1 MPFWPI
7 LPIVARRGLC
17 GWSHCE
23 PCKVIARMLST
34 NLTARN
40 PHFGRSHTL
49 NDSKFG
55 ALRTSS
61 STLPHCKTFAN
72 SALEHSGWF
81 EEFAPKRYVKSFRYF
96 FALFTLIYKYIIVVV
111 VIIIVIHYPLRPH
124 YDPCLPQ
131 LMWWR
136 PSNCNRCSC
145 APGSL
150 HSKSLITRAFVFIFI
165 IVPVFLFHH

>member
-7 LPIVARRGLC
+7 LPIVARWGLC

-61 STLPHCKTFAN
+61 SSLPPCKTFAH

-81 EEFAPKRYVKSFRYF
+81 EEFAPKHYVKNFRYF
-96 FALFTLIYKYIIVVV
+96 FALFTLIYSHHSVLSLCPRFLFLSFRLFISC
-111 VIIIVIHYPLRPH
+111 
-124 YDPCLPQ
+124 CL
-131 LMWWR
+131 
-136 PSNCNRCSC
+136 
-145 APGSL
+145 
-150 HSKSLITRAFVFIFI
+150 FI
-165 IVPVFLFHH
+165 ILSFCLRWSRMVLDGLKKS

>member
-61 STLPHCKTFAN
+61 STLPPCKTFAH

-81 EEFAPKRYVKSFRYF
+81 EEFAPKHYVKSFRYF
-96 FALFTLIYKYIIVVV
+96 FALFTLIYKYIALS
-111 VIIIVIHYPLRPH
+111 YC
-124 YDPCLPQ
+124 CLPAFSFC
-131 LMWWR
+131 LFDFL
-136 PSNCNRCSC
+136 
-145 APGSL
+145 SL
-150 HSKSLITRAFVFIFI
+150 VVFFIFSSFCLSVLDGLI
-165 IVPVFLFHH
+165 WS